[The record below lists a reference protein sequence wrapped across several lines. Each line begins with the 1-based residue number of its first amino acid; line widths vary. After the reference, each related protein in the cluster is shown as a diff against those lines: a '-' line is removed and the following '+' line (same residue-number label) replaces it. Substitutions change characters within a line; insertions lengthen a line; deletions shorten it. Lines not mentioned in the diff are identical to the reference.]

1 MAVAMEVA
9 WRGAEL
15 GSSSVPVL
23 DLGKKRAWG
32 ADTEKL
38 MQLMMGQ
45 FGGNSSSSPS
55 SLKPAE
61 VTLDLLG
68 TGISSSS
75 CRGAG
80 TELDCNSSPPEFL
93 ELDPDQP
100 LPSGWEKCLDLKTG
114 ELYFVNKSSGVRTS
128 EDPRKQ
134 LQQQRPPI
142 VSSEHEF
149 LASKRSETES
159 LQRASTSSASSGG
172 SPPPQPQQQRLSFS
186 TGKQLWSLQLDDRSI
201 VSLNKTA
208 PPPSSFPNSEEDSD
222 LELNLNLSTN
232 TGSPSRHQSVCTME
246 MVEKALKR
254 TEKAM
259 GKREMLGPKGSGSS
273 SFSSLTSSRSEPS
286 WSQSSP
292 STSSS
297 SSTSSRSAAHN
308 VSAAA
313 DLQSSTPGV
322 CEAESRK
329 AEAAT
334 PADALVMGACT
345 RCLTYVMLH
354 KSDPKCPR
362 CESEVPL
369 NSFISPPS
377 SKRQRVE
384 TTTIQT

>member
-15 GSSSVPVL
+15 GSTSVPVL

-45 FGGNSSSSPS
+45 FGGNSAS

-68 TGISSSS
+68 TGGSSSS
-75 CRGAG
+75 CRGAV

-134 LQQQRPPI
+134 LRQQQLPI

-149 LASKRSETES
+149 LASKRSETER

-172 SPPPQPQQQRLSFS
+172 SPPSEQQQHQRLSFS
-186 TGKQLWSLQLDDRSI
+186 TGKQLWSLQLDDRSV

-208 PPPSSFPNSEEDSD
+208 PPPSSFPNSEDDSD

-297 SSTSSRSAAHN
+297 SSTSSRAAAHN
-308 VSAAA
+308 TSSAA
-313 DLQSSTPGV
+313 DLQSSAPGV
-322 CEAESRK
+322 SEAESRK
-329 AEAAT
+329 AETTT
-334 PADALVMGACT
+334 PVDALVMGACT

-369 NSFISPPS
+369 DSFISPPS
-377 SKRQRVE
+377 SKRRRVE
-384 TTTIQT
+384 TTTIQS